1 MKWPWQERAEVAE
14 RRADE
19 AERELKETKKDWPEV
34 RREAA
39 KSRAMREANGW
50 TETIAGIFGGKA

>member
-1 MKWPWQERAEVAE
+1 MKWPWTERVQEAQ

-19 AERELKETKKDWPEV
+19 AEQELKKTKKDWPQV

-39 KSRAMREANGW
+39 KSKEIREANGW
-50 TETIAGIFGGKA
+50 TETIAGIFGGNA